1 MIDLHSHLLPGVDDG
16 SRSVARSVAVL
27 TELAGLGLTDICLTP
42 HLTASRAEHGIP
54 AAYDTAFA
62 ALLAAAPASVRLHRG
77 AEIMLDRP
85 FGSAAAANRAL
96 TLGGSRYVL
105 VEFPR
110 IVPRE
115 TVLTALGQVVAAG
128 LVPVLAHPERYSSCS
143 VDAAHAWRRAGA
155 KLQVDATT
163 VLMKT
168 PRADR
173 ARQLIGAG
181 LADILAADNHGDDR
195 SLAGAA
201 EALAAEGGKEQAD
214 LLTVGNPRAILEDR
228 ELTPV
233 EPLALRST
241 WARRLRRFFETGDE

>member
-16 SRSVARSVAVL
+16 SRTVARSVAVL
-27 TELAGLGLTDICLTP
+27 KQLAELGLTDICLTP

-62 ALLAAAPASVRLHRG
+62 ALLAAAPPEVRLHRG

-85 FGSAAAANRAL
+85 FTSGAAANRAL
-96 TLGGSRYVL
+96 TLGRSRYVL

-110 IVPRE
+110 IVPRD
-115 TVLTALGQVVAAG
+115 TVLTALSQVVASG

-143 VDAAHAWRRAGA
+143 VEAASAWRRAGA

-163 VLMKT
+163 ILMKT
-168 PRADR
+168 LRADR
-173 ARQLIGAG
+173 ARELIGAG

-201 EALAAEGGKEQAD
+201 EALAEEGGGEQAQ

-233 EPLALRST
+233 EPVALRSSWT
-241 WARRLRRFFETGDE
+241 RRLRRFFETGDE

>member
-1 MIDLHSHLLPGVDDG
+1 VIDLHSHLLPGVDDG

-27 TELAGLGLTDICLTP
+27 KQLAELGVTDICLTP

-54 AAYDTAFA
+54 AAYDAAF
-62 ALLAAAPASVRLHRG
+62 ALLAAAAPGGVRLHRG

-85 FGSAAAANRAL
+85 FSAAAAANRAL
-96 TLGGSRYVL
+96 SLGGSRYVL

-110 IVPRE
+110 IVPRD
-115 TVLTALGQVVAAG
+115 TVLTALTQVVASG

-143 VDAAHAWRRAGA
+143 VAAAGAWRQAGA
-155 KLQVDATT
+155 RLQVDATT
-163 VLMKT
+163 LLMQT

-214 LLTVGNPRAILEDR
+214 LLTTGNPRAILEDR
-228 ELTPV
+228 ELSPV
-233 EPLALRST
+233 EPLALKSS

>member
-16 SRSVARSVAVL
+16 SRTVARSVVVL
-27 TELAGLGLTDICLTP
+27 RHLAELGLTDICLTP

-54 AAYDTAFA
+54 PAYDTAFA
-62 ALLAAAPASVRLHRG
+62 ALLAAAPPGVRLHRG

-85 FGSAAAANRAL
+85 FSAAAASNRAL

-110 IVPRE
+110 IVPRD
-115 TVLTALGQVVAAG
+115 TVLTALTQVAASG

-143 VDAAHAWRRAGA
+143 VDAASAWRRAGA

-173 ARQLIGAG
+173 ARELIGAG
-181 LADILAADNHGDDR
+181 LADIFAADNHGDDR

-201 EALAAEGGKEQAD
+201 EALAAEGAKEQAD

-233 EPLALRST
+233 EPVTLRSSWT
-241 WARRLRRFFETGDE
+241 RRLRRFFDTGDE